1 MGETLAAVASGIEDD
16 GLDNAVFAYQWLAGD
31 AEINGATASAYILAE
46 DDAGKAVKV
55 RVNFTD
61 DASNEESLTSAAT
74 EAVQPIPN
82 TPAEG
87 APAITG
93 TARVG
98 ETLTVDTSGISDA
111 EGMGNAVFTYRW
123 ISAGTDIPGATGAS
137 YTLTE
142 DDEGLAIQVW
152 MSFTD
157 DAGNPEALTSA
168 ATEAVALRDPPPA
181 PRKLTATVE
190 PGRLHNP
197 ELGSPRR
204 RQHHWLPDPAPE
216 AHPGG
221 GHPAVV
227 RGGHR
232 EHRHHL
238 HGHQRHGG
246 CEARLPG
253 QGDQRGGR
261 RPRLQ
266 LRQRDPL
273 GLEPDGR
280 GQWKM

>member
-181 PRKLTATVE
+181 PRKLTATVNPDGSIILSWE
-190 PGRLHNP
+190 APGDDSITGYQIL
-197 ELGSPRR
+197 RR
-204 RQHHWLPDPAPE
+204 RPT
-216 AHPGG
+216 
-221 GHPAVV
+221 
-227 RGGHR
+227 
-232 EHRHHL
+232 
-238 HGHQRHGG
+238 
-246 CEARLPG
+246 
-253 QGDQRGGR
+253 
-261 RPRLQ
+261 
-266 LRQRDPL
+266 L
-273 GLEPDGR
+273 GEDTLLLYVADTESTATTYTDTNVTAGVKHVYRVKAINVAGAGPVSNFVNVTP
-280 GQWKM
+280 